1 MPDQLSKIP
10 LMRTTSE
17 DVLAGNSFSKV
28 VLSSAGTNWHNVVVE
43 EHHYSTRELADLMF
57 IQHVIAVNVG
67 PLITCE
73 FKRNGH
79 FQHLSMPKGA
89 ISLSPSQRPFF
100 RRSIL
105 DDNASADVLFLAL
118 DPVFVSQTAAS
129 LEVYPDRV
137 ELVEQQRET
146 DPAIRHIALAL
157 LGGMQDWHAGD
168 MLYGESLST
177 ALAIHLLR
185 EYGGTAV
192 RPQGAPRGLPREKLV
207 RAIEYIQDQLH
218 EDLSVAGIARA
229 VYMSPYHF
237 SRLFKRATGQSPY
250 RYVIE
255 ARAKRAKELLRSR
268 KFSISEV
275 AYQVGFAD
283 QSHLTYHVKKFYG
296 LTPKMLMESLI

>member
-17 DVLAGNSFSKV
+17 DVLEGNSFSKV

-43 EHHYSTRELADLMF
+43 EHHFRTRELADLMF

-137 ELVEQQRET
+137 ELVEQQRQT
-146 DPAIRHIALAL
+146 DPALRHIALAFL
-157 LGGMQDWHAGD
+157 RRHAGLACRRHAIWRVLID
-168 MLYGESLST
+168 RAGDPSLARIWRDSSAATRRASWPTEGET
-177 ALAIHLLR
+177 
-185 EYGGTAV
+185 
-192 RPQGAPRGLPREKLV
+192 GARR
-207 RAIEYIQDQLH
+207 
-218 EDLSVAGIARA
+218 
-229 VYMSPYHF
+229 
-237 SRLFKRATGQSPY
+237 
-250 RYVIE
+250 
-255 ARAKRAKELLRSR
+255 
-268 KFSISEV
+268 
-275 AYQVGFAD
+275 
-283 QSHLTYHVKKFYG
+283 
-296 LTPKMLMESLI
+296 

>member
-17 DVLAGNSFSKV
+17 DVLPGNTFSTV

-57 IQHVIAVNVG
+57 IQHVIAVNIG
-67 PLITCE
+67 PLATCE
-73 FKRNGH
+73 FKKNGH
-79 FQHLSMPKGA
+79 FQRIPMPKDA

-105 DDNASADVLFLAL
+105 AGHASADVLFLAL

-177 ALAIHLLR
+177 ALVIHLLR
-185 EYGGTAV
+185 EYGGTAL
-192 RPQGAPRGLPREKLV
+192 RPQGAPGGLPREKLV
-207 RAIEYIQDQLH
+207 RAVEYIQDQLH
-218 EDLSVAGIARA
+218 EDLTVAGIARA

-237 SRLFKRATGQSPY
+237 SRLFKKATGQSPY

-255 ARAKRAKELLRSR
+255 ARAKRAKELLRSH

-296 LTPKMLMESLI
+296 LTPKMLMETPI

>member
-43 EHHYSTRELADLMF
+43 EHHFSTRELADLMF
-57 IQHVIAVNVG
+57 IQHVMAVNVG

-79 FQHLSMPKGA
+79 FQHLSLPKGA

-207 RAIEYIQDQLH
+207 PR
-218 EDLSVAGIARA
+218 R
-229 VYMSPYHF
+229 
-237 SRLFKRATGQSPY
+237 
-250 RYVIE
+250 
-255 ARAKRAKELLRSR
+255 
-268 KFSISEV
+268 
-275 AYQVGFAD
+275 
-283 QSHLTYHVKKFYG
+283 
-296 LTPKMLMESLI
+296 

>member
-17 DVLAGNSFSKV
+17 DVLEGNSFSKV

-43 EHHYSTRELADLMF
+43 EHHFRTRELADLMF

-105 DDNASADVLFLAL
+105 DDHASADVLFVAL

-137 ELVEQQRET
+137 ELVEQQREA
-146 DPAIRHIALAL
+146 DAALRHIALTL
-157 LGGMQDWHAGD
+157 LGGTQDWHAGD

-185 EYGGTAV
+185 EYGGIAL
-192 RPQGAPRGLPREKLV
+192 RPQRAPRGLPREKLL
-207 RAIEYIQDQLH
+207 RAVEYIQDQLH

-237 SRLFKRATGQSPY
+237 SRSFKRATGQSPY

-268 KFSISEV
+268 KFSISDV

-296 LTPKMLMESLI
+296 LTPKMLMESHI